1 MSLYEKLKYGVYLLL
16 RGRLDE
22 LFRGTSSFFREI
34 FSMAKAPNLDKM
46 GEDPNPK
53 ELVTVVIPVFN
64 ESTHLRD
71 CIKSVKAQT
80 YENIEIILVDDGS
93 TDPEL
98 DRVLSSFEN
107 KSGIKIYRH
116 FKNLGLPAARNTGIS
131 KATGTFVQFL
141 DSDDMLAPWAIASKV
156 ELFLRF
162 HKSHM
167 PAGSASGVVQ
177 VREQFSLEDLGL
189 LKKQILKPF
198 FVDALSHPLENPFA
212 VHAPMLTKDSIID
225 VGGFDEAMTAGGED
239 FDFWTRFFLS
249 GKTIVAD
256 KTPSAIYRQKKNGM
270 IHSGVENH
278 SKIIIDVIEKYK
290 NRYLELRVSLARNRR
305 KSSTLGL
312 LAAQKLPSDK
322 SMNEFNLHSM
332 PFYRLRDFRTAFR
345 KGFIRGLGLG
355 PTEEKTHLGKKELNE
370 IEHEADLFEI
380 KLKHIHNI
388 QNKPGNMTD
397 LLDVKSAYRQVLTVF
412 SSEEKAED
420 ELEKDLISNLHSE
433 DGISPTQFGSISNLN
448 LENKH
453 AGETAVII
461 GNGPSLNKVNLAN
474 LQDVGACFGVNGIY
488 LAKERL
494 SRSLDYF
501 VVEDTKFFAE
511 NIREI
516 EEFTD
521 AKHKL
526 FPAEYESKIQNN
538 QTNSFLRLNYGY
550 YGRGTEFFEIPRFSL
565 DPNQRLYAGQSVT
578 HLNLQLALF
587 MGFKKVVLVGM
598 DFEYSIPKDAT
609 IKGNHISHE
618 SEDPNHFDGSYF
630 GFGKI
635 WKDPKLENVRANY
648 ELVKKVYESRN
659 VEIVNSTVGGKL
671 EVFKREALPPSLI
684 IRD

>member
-1 MSLYEKLKYGVYLLL
+1 MSLFEKIKYGVHLLI
-16 RGRLDE
+16 RGQFGE
-22 LFRGTSSFFREI
+22 LLRGTSSFFRESFKKSEFKEI
-34 FSMAKAPNLDKM
+34 DHAQNSNA
-46 GEDPNPK
+46 K
-53 ELVTVVIPVFN
+53 ELVSVIVPVFN
-64 ESTHLRD
+64 ESKHLKD

-93 TDPEL
+93 TDPDL
-98 DRVLSSFEN
+98 DRTLSSLQN

-116 FKNLGLPAARNTGIS
+116 FKNLGLPAARNTGVS
-131 KATGTFVQFL
+131 KADGSFVHFL
-141 DSDDMLAPWAIASKV
+141 DSDDLLAPWAIAFKV

-162 HKSHM
+162 QKSHM

-177 VREQFSLEDLGL
+177 VGEQFSLEELGL
-189 LKKQILKPF
+189 LKKQTPKPF
-198 FVDALSHPLENPFA
+198 FVDSLSHPLENPFA
-212 VHAPMLTKDSIID
+212 VHEPMLTKDSIVD

-239 FDFWTRFFLS
+239 FDFWTRLFLS

-256 KTPSAIYRQKKNGM
+256 KTPSAIYRQKKGGM
-270 IHSGVENH
+270 IHSDVESH
-278 SKIIIDVIEKYK
+278 SKITIDVIEKYK
-290 NRYLELRVSLARNRR
+290 NEYLELRVSLARNRR
-305 KSSTLGL
+305 KSATLGL
-312 LAAQKLPSDK
+312 LAAKKLPSGK
-322 SMNEFNLHSM
+322 SINEFNLHHM
-332 PFYRLRDFRTAFR
+332 PFYRLRDFKTAFR

-355 PTEEKTHLGKKELNE
+355 PIEERTHLSKKELNE
-370 IEHEADLFEI
+370 IEHEADIFEI
-380 KLKHIHNI
+380 KLKHLHNT
-388 QNKPGNMTD
+388 QNEPGNVTD
-397 LLDVKSAYRQVLTVF
+397 LLDVKSRRRQVLTVF
-412 SSEEKAED
+412 SSEEKDEG

-433 DGISPTQFGSISNLN
+433 DGLSPTKFGSISNLN

-453 AGETAVII
+453 SGETAVII

-474 LQDVGACFGVNGIY
+474 LQNMGVCFGVNGIF

-494 SRSLDYF
+494 SRRLDYF

-516 EEFTD
+516 EEFSD
-521 AKHKL
+521 AEHKL
-526 FPAEYESKIQNN
+526 FPAEYENRIQNN
-538 QTNSFLRLNYGY
+538 PTNSFFRLNYGY

-609 IKGNHISHE
+609 INGNHISHE

-630 GFGKI
+630 GHGKI
-635 WKDPKLENVRANY
+635 WKDPKLQNVKANY
-648 ELVKKVYESRN
+648 ELAKRVYESRN